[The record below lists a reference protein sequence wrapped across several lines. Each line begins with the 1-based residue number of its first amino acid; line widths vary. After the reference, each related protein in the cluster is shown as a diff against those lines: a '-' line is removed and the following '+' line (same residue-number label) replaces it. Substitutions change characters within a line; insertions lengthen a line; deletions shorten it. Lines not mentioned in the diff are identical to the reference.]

1 MQVLKKYK
9 KQIFSIFLLI
19 LSVLSAFLHL
29 QIQNL
34 QEREKYYASQ
44 IRRLKSIL
52 ASMTKDIN
60 KISAYIKNL
69 KKFENLINSNKN
81 LFVDYNYALNIY
93 NQIMTLTL
101 LASNKDKITLSSPKT
116 TDYEFSFFVEF
127 KDASIFNDFLKNF
140 LLNKKKMYAKVID
153 YKEDKN
159 TYYTKIK
166 IYFLLQETK

>member
-1 MQVLKKYK
+1 MQFFKKYK

-93 NQIMTLTL
+93 NQIMALTL
-101 LASNKDKITLSSPKT
+101 LASNKDKITLSSPRT
-116 TDYEFSFFVEF
+116 TDYEFSFFIEF
-127 KDASIFNDFLKNF
+127 KDPSIFNDFLKNF